1 MQIIRQN
8 SALVEVPNRVVVGV
22 IQLSNGRKIKKLH
35 GFAQKMICTF
45 EKTLSLSIKLMTILV
60 TGGAGFIGSHLIRHM
75 VKSYP
80 DYNLVNLDA
89 LTYASDLSRLEDVKD
104 APNYFFVE
112 GNIND
117 ETIINSLFSMHQ
129 VEAVIHLAAE
139 SHVDRSIKSPLP
151 FAKTNVVGTMN
162 LLNACLTHWKK
173 GKNHMFYHI
182 STDEVYG
189 SLGVDGVFN
198 EQSPYQPRS
207 PYSASKASAD
217 HMVRAYGET
226 YDLPYII
233 SNCSNNYGPDQ
244 HAEKLIP
251 TLLSCLQKNQPL
263 PIYGNGLNIRDW
275 LYVEDHVSAMDVIF
289 QNGKLGE
296 TYLIGGRCEKSNL
309 DVAKALC
316 LAYDRRFGQ
325 EIGTAEKL
333 ITFVTD
339 RPGHDFRYAIDP
351 SKLESTLG
359 WCPKT
364 TWDKGIEKTIA
375 AYLDNK

>member
-1 MQIIRQN
+1 
-8 SALVEVPNRVVVGV
+8 
-22 IQLSNGRKIKKLH
+22 
-35 GFAQKMICTF
+35 
-45 EKTLSLSIKLMTILV
+45 MTILV
-60 TGGAGFIGSHLIRHM
+60 TGGAGFIGSNLIRHL

-80 DYNLVNLDA
+80 DYTLINLDA
-89 LTYASDLSRLEDVKD
+89 LTYAADLSRLDD
-104 APNYFFVE
+104 INNAPNYQFVE

-117 ETIINSLFSMHQ
+117 SSVLDSLFSTHKF
-129 VEAVIHLAAE
+129 EAVIHLAAE
-139 SHVDRSIKSPLP
+139 SHVDRSIIGPVP
-151 FAKTNVVGTMN
+151 FGKTNIIGTMN
-162 LLNACLTHWKK
+162 LLNACRTHWKK
-173 GKNHMFYHI
+173 GANHRFYHI

-189 SLGVDGVFN
+189 SLGKEGVFT

-207 PYSASKASAD
+207 PYAASKASAD

-226 YDLPYII
+226 YDLPYVI

-244 HAEKLIP
+244 HSEKLIP

-263 PIYGNGLNIRDW
+263 PIYGDGLNVRDW

-289 QNGKLGE
+289 HHGNLGE
-296 TYLIGGRCEKSNL
+296 TYLVGGRCEQSNL
-309 DVAKALC
+309 EVAKALC
-316 LAYDRRFGQ
+316 RAYDRRVDQ
-325 EIGTAEKL
+325 DLGTAEKL

-359 WCPKT
+359 WSPKT
-364 TWDKGIEKTIA
+364 NWDEGIEKTIT